1 MIRLAIVT
9 LLAAQP
15 VAAQTHDHA
24 QHLPADSPHV
34 SQNSA
39 AGPRQHE
46 AGAGPE
52 HAADTLFGADTMAAA
67 RSALFR
73 EMTPGAVTKLM
84 VDRAEAQLGSGP
96 DAYLL
101 DVQGWHGNSLD
112 KLWLK
117 AEIEGVFGGAVE
129 AAEVQALWSHAVGP
143 FFDLQAGVRYN
154 LRPKPDRPSLVL
166 GIEGLAPYMWEV
178 DAAAFVSTKG
188 DVTAR
193 LEAEYDQWLSRRL
206 FLQPRLEAE
215 LSAQDIPEHGI
226 GAGLSVIAAGARL
239 GYAFEPRLRPYVGTE
254 WQKAFGKT
262 ADYVRAAGEDPD
274 RWRVVV
280 GVSAWF

>member
-24 QHLPADSPHV
+24 QHLPADSPHL

-117 AEIEGVFGGAVE
+117 AEIEGVLNARIFETRRGATLWTTSAETRAALARVELDPFRGG
-129 AAEVQALWSHAVGP
+129 G
-143 FFDLQAGVRYN
+143 D
-154 LRPKPDRPSLVL
+154 
-166 GIEGLAPYMWEV
+166 V
-178 DAAAFVSTKG
+178 DANAPVRVRFAVVRELVSQA
-188 DVTAR
+188 TA
-193 LEAEYDQWLSRRL
+193 D
-206 FLQPRLEAE
+206 FQPRWV
-215 LSAQDIPEHGI
+215 Q
-226 GAGLSVIAAGARL
+226 
-239 GYAFEPRLRPYVGTE
+239 
-254 WQKAFGKT
+254 Q
-262 ADYVRAAGEDPD
+262 
-274 RWRVVV
+274 
-280 GVSAWF
+280 